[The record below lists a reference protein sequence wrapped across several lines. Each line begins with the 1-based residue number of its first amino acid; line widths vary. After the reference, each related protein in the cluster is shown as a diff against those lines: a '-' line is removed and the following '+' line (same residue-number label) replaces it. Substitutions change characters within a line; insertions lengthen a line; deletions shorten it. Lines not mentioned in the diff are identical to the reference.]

1 MSLSFVFACRP
12 PAWRRV
18 GSSLA
23 LAASLAF
30 ALQPSLLL
38 AQVQMSD
45 PDRPAPKVAPP
56 APAKKAV
63 SRQSPT
69 DNVSDDLNRR
79 EAERAEQAV
88 RAMTASAPVAAP
100 AAIQG
105 EGRPI
110 DPKSIELSPAV
121 DLMPPTQAAIP
132 PRAPIVSA
140 SLTSDVGAGQHGAAP
155 TQPQFAQAPTPAP
168 PPAPAPVPIQPPM
181 AGPPGPPAP
190 PAGGASGRPF
200 GQSQL
205 VPTEAPT
212 LTLEVNKGTAL
223 KLPGPAATVFVAA
236 PDIADVQ
243 VRSPNMVYVFAKKPG
258 DTVLY
263 AVDAQDHVLLN
274 TIVRRARST
283 RFIQAMA
290 SSSTTRARRSC

>member
-1 MSLSFVFACRP
+1 MSLSFALASTA

-23 LAASLAF
+23 LAASFAF
-30 ALQPSLLL
+30 AFQPPLLL

-45 PDRPAPKVAPP
+45 PDKAPPPKALPP

-88 RAMTASAPVAAP
+88 RAMTASSPMAAP
-100 AAIQG
+100 AVMQG
-105 EGRPI
+105 EGRPV
-110 DPKSIELSPAV
+110 DPRSIELSPAI

-140 SLTSDVGAGQHGAAP
+140 SLTTDVGAGQQGAAP
-155 TQPQFAQAPTPAP
+155 SQPQFAQAPTPVP
-168 PPAPAPVPIQPPM
+168 PPAPAPVPIQPPV
-181 AGPPGPPAP
+181 AGPPGQPAP
-190 PAGGASGRPF
+190 PAGGASGRAF

-212 LTLEVNKGTAL
+212 LTLEGNKGTAL

-236 PDIADVQ
+236 PDSADVQ
-243 VRSPNMVYVFAKKPG
+243 VRSPNLVSVSAKKPG
-258 DTVLY
+258 D
-263 AVDAQDHVLLN
+263 H
-274 TIVRRARST
+274 
-283 RFIQAMA
+283 
-290 SSSTTRARRSC
+290 